1 VIDIDFIMLLHS
13 RLHIHEGSFQF
24 LAHKVVIIDFEMK
37 KQVAL
42 MKTETV
48 NTINEPNVEPFI
60 KKAEVAR
67 RLQKTVRTVDNLMK
81 RGILPYYKIGR
92 SVTFKWSEI
101 ASQLAQ
107 TCRVSF
113 RSK

>member
-1 VIDIDFIMLLHS
+1 MGLRVSVVADERQALNKRKTTVMTNESDKSKASSPLT
-13 RLHIHEGSFQF
+13 EG
-24 LAHKVVIIDFEMK
+24 
-37 KQVAL
+37 
-42 MKTETV
+42 TE
-48 NTINEPNVEPFI
+48 PEPFI